1 MGTLL
6 SRPGIVFQSKTKQNA
21 NTRRKH
27 LSHCVSHKQ
36 TRQNDNVNGFWEW
49 VQRRRGSGDG
59 LVAWLPGS
67 WPGCDSGNN
76 AKAAASA
83 SKTKSQPFLNGTER
97 TLSMNGHS
105 ARGTVWWLS
114 KGAGGDGS
122 KGDVLS
128 L

>member
-1 MGTLL
+1 MGPEEGEDCL
-6 SRPGIVFQSKTKQNA
+6 A
-21 NTRRKH
+21 
-27 LSHCVSHKQ
+27 
-36 TRQNDNVNGFWEW
+36 
-49 VQRRRGSGDG
+49 
-59 LVAWLPGS
+59 AWLPGS

-114 KGAGGDGS
+114 KGAEGIAVGGCPVAVNEAGRGTFESCWTELAHKFSS
-122 KGDVLS
+122 KALQWFVA
-128 L
+128 